1 MSDYKGTILLDTNKY
16 YNRRNLLFK
25 ILILMEECV
34 MSTKKLLNETI
45 VELEQNEQMSIDGG
59 AIGH

>member
-1 MSDYKGTILLDTNKY
+1 
-16 YNRRNLLFK
+16 
-25 ILILMEECV
+25 MEECV

-59 AIGH
+59 AN